1 MNSCNRNKFVISW
14 KLQLSTKFRCPSPL
28 IFRYT
33 RLSQNQESGRI
44 NGKSTDLRELDIQHR
59 IEPSETAPI
68 ALPAVSHIGKRSESF
83 FPRYKL
89 AMSSTQPLPRT
100 SRASIHP
107 LVVPFTFL
115 PRNLRYL
122 LQLLQHFTPI
132 HLSMS
137 QDKNTLTS
145 ICNSDRPLLLKSDF
159 QNWTYKRGNE

>member
-1 MNSCNRNKFVISW
+1 MNSCDRNKFVISS
-14 KLQLSTKFRCPSPL
+14 KLQLSTRCQCPSPRF
-28 IFRYT
+28 FRYT
-33 RLSQNQESGRI
+33 RLSHNQETGRI

-59 IEPSETAPI
+59 IEPSKTAPI

-89 AMSSTQPLPRT
+89 AMSSTQPLPRS

-107 LVVPFTFL
+107 LVAPIPFL
-115 PRNLRYL
+115 PSNLCYL

-145 ICNSDRPLLLKSDF
+145 I
-159 QNWTYKRGNE
+159 